1 MMNQETKEILAQI
14 NKNFFCNGF
23 RLPEA
28 DQTNAELNQKLY
40 AAFKKANPGACLLKL
55 ASADQIELVRAE
67 GKERLHSFEV
77 DWLIGDD
84 EVAKI
89 EELITEAKK
98 GNDDQ
103 RKQAVWLIERLYEE
117 KIGVQLMWS

>member
-1 MMNQETKEILAQI
+1 MMNQEIKEILAQI
-14 NKNFFCNGF
+14 NKNFFYNGF

-28 DQTNAELNQKLY
+28 DQTNAELNQELY
-40 AAFKKANPGACLLKL
+40 TAFKKANPGACLLKL
-55 ASADQIELVRAE
+55 TRANQIELVRAE
-67 GKERLHSFEV
+67 GKEKLHSFEV

-84 EVAKI
+84 EVAKV
-89 EELITEAKK
+89 EELIAEAKK

-103 RKQAVWLIERLYEE
+103 RNQAVWLIERLYEE